1 MTTITANIPDFLA
14 RLLADAAKK
23 ERTSVDQMVAL
34 ALQAQVTTWEV
45 RDTIEARA
53 ARGRPGGMRAL
64 LDMVPHGP
72 PMPGDEP

>member
-14 RLLADAAKK
+14 RILSDAARK
-23 ERTSVDQMVAL
+23 ECTSVDQMVAL
-34 ALQAQVTTWEV
+34 ALQAQVTAWEV

-64 LDMVPHGP
+64 LDMVPHAP
-72 PMPGDEP
+72 PVPGDAL